1 MLTRQLALIA
11 LLLCWLTACRQPDE
25 VPVEPATQTAEAARL
40 PNSIHV
46 ADPGVATQLKSG
58 LHTVEQSAWC
68 WTERRFAFALGT
80 PQDIGPNGAILSLR
94 FTLPEPT
101 LNLLKKI
108 TLSASVGGVNLPP
121 ATYSKVGEHIYTAE
135 VPASLLAGDTI
146 LASFE
151 LDQAIPPNDVDHR
164 ELGVIVSTVSIE

>member
-11 LLLCWLTACRQPDE
+11 LLLCGLTACHQPDE
-25 VPVEPATQTAEAARL
+25 VPVEPATQTAAAARL
-40 PNSIHV
+40 PNAIHV
-46 ADPGVATQLKSG
+46 ADPGVATQLKNG
-58 LHTVEQSAWC
+58 LHPVEQGAWC
-68 WTERRFAFALGT
+68 WTERQFAFALGT
-80 PQDIGPNGAILSLR
+80 PQDTGPAGAILSLR

-101 LNLLKKI
+101 LNLLNTI
-108 TLSASVGGVNLPP
+108 TLSASVGGVNLRPE
-121 ATYSKVGEHIYTAE
+121 TYSKVGEHIYTAE

-151 LDQAIPPNDVDHR
+151 LDQAIPPNDVDYR